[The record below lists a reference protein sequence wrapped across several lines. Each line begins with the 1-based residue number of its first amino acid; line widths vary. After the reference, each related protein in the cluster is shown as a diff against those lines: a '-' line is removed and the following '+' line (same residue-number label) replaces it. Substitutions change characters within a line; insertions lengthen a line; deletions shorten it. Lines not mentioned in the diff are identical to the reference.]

1 MAFSAFLAP
10 SGLLMENMT
19 IVSDHGYI
27 QMPASTIPAG
37 EFKAHC
43 LQLLD
48 EVAASHAPLTITKRG
63 RPVAQLVPVPAEC
76 PLFGALQGSVLAQ
89 QDLVAPVG
97 EAWEAAR

>member
-1 MAFSAFLAP
+1 MAFSTFLAP
-10 SGLLMENMT
+10 SDRLMENMT

-63 RPVAQLVPVPAEC
+63 RPVAQLVPVPAER

-89 QDLVAPVG
+89 QDLIAPVD

>member
-10 SGLLMENMT
+10 SGLPTENMT
-19 IVSDHGYI
+19 IVSDHEYI

-63 RPVAQLVPVPAEC
+63 RPVAQLVPVPAER

-89 QDLVAPVG
+89 QDLIAPVG

>member
-1 MAFSAFLAP
+1 MK
-10 SGLLMENMT
+10 NMT
-19 IVSDHGYI
+19 MVYGHGYT

-63 RPVAQLVPVPAEC
+63 RPVAQLVPVPAER

-89 QDLVAPVG
+89 QDLIAPVS
-97 EAWEAAR
+97 EAWEADR

>member
-1 MAFSAFLAP
+1 
-10 SGLLMENMT
+10 MENMT
-19 IVSDHGYI
+19 IVFDHGYI
-27 QMPASTIPAG
+27 RMPASTIPAG

-63 RPVAQLVPVPAEC
+63 RPVAQLVPVPAER

-89 QDLVAPVG
+89 QDLIAPVG

>member
-1 MAFSAFLAP
+1 MK
-10 SGLLMENMT
+10 NMT
-19 IVSDHGYI
+19 MVYDHGYT
-27 QMPASTIPAG
+27 QMPAFTIPAG

-63 RPVAQLVPVPAEC
+63 RPVAQLVPVPAER

-89 QDLVAPVG
+89 QDLIAPVS
-97 EAWEAAR
+97 EAWEADR